1 MDETMKTTEHFEQR
15 MLVGTEIR
23 REWRQQALAQPLRIE
38 VQQNGNIRHWVCIM
52 ELDKYL
58 RVVTLPDGETVHTAF
73 LDHHFR
79 G

>member
-1 MDETMKTTEHFEQR
+1 MDEFLKTTDHFEQR
-15 MLVGTEIR
+15 MLSRTEIR
-23 REWRQQALAQPLRIE
+23 REWCQQALMQPLGVE
-38 VQQNGNIRHWVCIM
+38 VQKNGNIRRWIYIM
-52 ELDKYL
+52 ELDRYL